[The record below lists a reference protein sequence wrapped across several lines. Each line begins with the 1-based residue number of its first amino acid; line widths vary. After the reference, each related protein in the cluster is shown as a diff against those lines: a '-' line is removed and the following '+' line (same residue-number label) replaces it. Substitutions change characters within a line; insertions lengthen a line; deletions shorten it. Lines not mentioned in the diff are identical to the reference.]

1 MVDHSFQIE
10 EDLLLNFC
18 NLQVPPGA
26 RTKSQ
31 MTKKRY
37 KRQKQLETYEFTL
50 REQLIG

>member
-1 MVDHSFQIE
+1 MVDRDFQIE

-18 NLQVPPGA
+18 NLQVPPGV

-31 MTKKRY
+31 MTKKSC
-37 KRQKQLETYEFTL
+37 KRQKKLETYEFTL